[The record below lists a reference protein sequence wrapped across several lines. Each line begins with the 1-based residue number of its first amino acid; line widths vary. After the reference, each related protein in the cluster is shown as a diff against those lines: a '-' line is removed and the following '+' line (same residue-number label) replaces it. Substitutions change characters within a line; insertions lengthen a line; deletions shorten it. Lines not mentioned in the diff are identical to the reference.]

1 MIYVRSICVSQG
13 QVLLLFNVLVIDII
27 YIYIYI
33 YYTYFAIYVTA
44 DICVAI

>member
-13 QVLLLFNVLVIDII
+13 QVILLFNVLVIDIA
-27 YIYIYI
+27 
-33 YYTYFAIYVTA
+33 YYTYFAIYVAA